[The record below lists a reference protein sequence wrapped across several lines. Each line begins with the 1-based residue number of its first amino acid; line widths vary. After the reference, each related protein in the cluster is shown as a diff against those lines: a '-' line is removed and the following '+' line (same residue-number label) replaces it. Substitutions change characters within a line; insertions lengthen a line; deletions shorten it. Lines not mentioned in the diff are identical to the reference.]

1 MEEIQGTKSII
12 SQAKATMSFDTQTKI
27 SGEAITHPE
36 DDRTWMHFLTSQ
48 GAEEQLSQNKDLAL
62 P

>member
-1 MEEIQGTKSII
+1 
-12 SQAKATMSFDTQTKI
+12 MSFDTQTKI

-36 DDRTWMHFLTSQ
+36 DDRTWVHFLTSQ